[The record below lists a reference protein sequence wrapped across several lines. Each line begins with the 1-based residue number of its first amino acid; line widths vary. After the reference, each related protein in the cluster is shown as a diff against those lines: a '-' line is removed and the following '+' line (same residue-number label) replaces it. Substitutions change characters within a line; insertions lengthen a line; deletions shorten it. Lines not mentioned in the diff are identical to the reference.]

1 MGMGAVCVCVSVFV
15 ALTCFADPLQVS
27 VELSLNLL
35 LSPQLEELAPVLHS
49 LSLFGKFTADT
60 FVVFFF
66 AISICSFVIK
76 RTQKISSCKNAYYGI
91 LLKKE
96 EDLTLRVH
104 PAPG

>member
-1 MGMGAVCVCVSVFV
+1 MCVCVCVCVCLPAF

-60 FVVFFF
+60 FVSFFF
-66 AISICSFVIK
+66 CYFNFCSFVIE
-76 RTQKISSCKNAYYGI
+76 RNTQKKSYENAYYGI
-91 LLKKE
+91 L
-96 EDLTLRVH
+96 
-104 PAPG
+104 

>member
-1 MGMGAVCVCVSVFV
+1 MPTF

-60 FVVFFF
+60 FVIFFFF

-91 LLKKE
+91 SLGKKK
-96 EDLTLRVH
+96 TL
-104 PAPG
+104 P

>member
-1 MGMGAVCVCVSVFV
+1 MCVSVFV

-60 FVVFFF
+60 FVVFFCNF
-66 AISICSFVIK
+66 NLLFCDQ
-76 RTQKISSCKNAYYGI
+76 TNTKNI
-91 LLKKE
+91 FMQECLLWYFI
-96 EDLTLRVH
+96 R
-104 PAPG
+104 